1 MKGLIKYGLA
11 AAMVFATAMPAMAR
25 MARSFD
31 ICAGATDLAT
41 QDNLAKA
48 GASLTVAA
56 NIFPKGTIPMGGV
69 PLCSDITTP
78 VIGTFYANVS
88 LQAGLGSKTG
98 LPAAPDVQG
107 FVTWQFDFSPEGGT
121 FATIGIVPIS
131 TGVGQTYIQ
140 TLVGSS
146 GKFPGTGRKFPGNG
160 QVTVTSLDPTGF
172 QFRITLPRSDDDDD

>member
-1 MKGLIKYGLA
+1 MKSLIKYGLA
-11 AAMVFATAMPAMAR
+11 VAMVFATSMPAMAR

-31 ICAGATDLAT
+31 VCVGPTDTAT
-41 QDNLAKA
+41 QDDLTKP
-48 GASLTVAA
+48 GASITAAA
-56 NIFPKGTIPMGGV
+56 NIFPEGTIPMGGV
-69 PLCSDITTP
+69 TPCPASP

-88 LQAGLGSKTG
+88 LQAGFTKSPVG

-107 FVTWQFDFSPEGGT
+107 FVTWQFDFSPKGT
-121 FATIGIVPIS
+121 FATIGIVPIP

-146 GKFPGTGRKFPGNG
+146 GKFPGNG

-172 QFRITLPRSDDDDD
+172 QFRITLPKSRGDDH

>member
-31 ICAGATDLAT
+31 ICAGGTDLAT
-41 QDNLAKA
+41 QDDLTKA
-48 GASLTVAA
+48 GASFTVAA

-69 PLCSDITTP
+69 KLCSDIATP

-88 LQAGLGSKTG
+88 LQAGLGSPKG

-107 FVTWQFDFSPEGGT
+107 FVTWQFDFSPKGGLLQR
-121 FATIGIVPIS
+121 S
-131 TGVGQTYIQ
+131 E
-140 TLVGSS
+140 SS
-146 GKFPGTGRKFPGNG
+146 RYLREWARPTSRRSWAQAANFP
-160 QVTVTSLDPTGF
+160 VTD
-172 QFRITLPRSDDDDD
+172 RLP

>member
-11 AAMVFATAMPAMAR
+11 ATMVFATAMPAMAR
-25 MARSFD
+25 TARSFD
-31 ICAGATDLAT
+31 ICAGVSDLAT
-41 QDNLAKA
+41 QDDLTKA
-48 GASLTVAA
+48 GASFTVAA

-69 PLCSDITTP
+69 KQCSDINTP

-88 LQAGLGSKTG
+88 LQAGLGSPKG

-107 FVTWQFDFSPEGGT
+107 FVTWQFDFSPNGT

-146 GKFPGTGRKFPGNG
+146 GKFPGNG

-172 QFRITLPRSDDDDD
+172 QFRITLPRSGRDDD